1 MANTFDSKILSR
13 NAIVLREIDAKQKNA
28 KKPCK
33 LRTYKVLLV
42 LCFLFRCH
50 MIF

>member
-28 KKPCK
+28 KKTLQAANLQGFTCVMLP
-33 LRTYKVLLV
+33 
-42 LCFLFRCH
+42 F
-50 MIF
+50 